1 MIQASNTLVR
11 LNEIIKKKRIRIP
24 GFQLTNDGIVYA
36 LTHGGLS
43 EDTLSKFN
51 LMLEAYQSGQL
62 IYGSHFNNALLIR
75 LVESFLVFARS
86 TAENAR
92 PLSPS
97 ADPNPLSTLARN
109 TNEQLLINNIVSAE
123 APLSPFLGVL
133 KPKQVASLFKWKT
146 KKGKNRTVVLPKQ
159 VEQGE
164 FLPFTYVSWTVEQRM
179 YLVTKRD
186 NLLMGLE
193 MSFSQ
198 LKPRGNV
205 PRMGLCD
212 FCHGQYKIHET
223 ASITARVP
231 TSKLPPFQS
240 YKSVG
245 RYICVDHVTCNQ
257 KLYSSNKADRIA
269 QFVESVNQNTPL
281 IL

>member
-1 MIQASNTLVR
+1 MIQASDTLLR

-24 GFQLTNDGIVYA
+24 GFQLTDEGILFA
-36 LTHGGLS
+36 LNQGGLS

-51 LMLEAYQSGQL
+51 RLLEAYQSGQQ
-62 IYGSHFNNALLIR
+62 IYGSHFNNPLLIR
-75 LVESFLVFARS
+75 LIESFLVFARS
-86 TAENAR
+86 TAESTI
-92 PLSPS
+92 PLTASTES
-97 ADPNPLSTLARN
+97 DPLTTLARN
-109 TNEQLLINNIVSAE
+109 TNEQLFLNNISSAE
-123 APLSPFLGVL
+123 TPLAPFLGVL
-133 KPKQVASLFKWKT
+133 KPNQVASLFKWKT
-146 KKGKNRTVVLPKQ
+146 KKGKNRTVVLPEP
-159 VEQGE
+159 VENGA
-164 FLPFTYVSWTVEQRM
+164 FLPYTYISWTVEKRM

-231 TSKLPPFQS
+231 TSKLPPYQS

-245 RYICVDHVTCNQ
+245 RYICVDHVGCNQ